1 MKKLQYLSRKLR
13 YKICE
18 MSFRAKAAHLASS
31 LSCIDML
38 ISIYFGKVFKF
49 NNSRTFS
56 RDKFILSKGHAAA
69 ALYSVLA
76 EKKIIQNLNYY
87 YMEKIIVF
95 MRSIRILI

>member
-38 ISIYFGKVFKF
+38 ISIYFGNVFKF
-49 NNSRTFS
+49 NN
-56 RDKFILSKGHAAA
+56 
-69 ALYSVLA
+69 
-76 EKKIIQNLNYY
+76 
-87 YMEKIIVF
+87 
-95 MRSIRILI
+95 

>member
-38 ISIYFGKVFKF
+38 ISIYFGNVFKF

-76 EKKIIQNLNYY
+76 EKKNNT
-87 YMEKIIVF
+87 KI
-95 MRSIRILI
+95 